1 MPGVRVTRGGRG
13 RGRVLP
19 HRGSL
24 HPTPQVRVVLER
36 LPSGQLPPPPR
47 RRLVPTRGRGY
58 RGASRVQLATGSRIV
73 SDENLRLEALQTLCV
88 NLKDKYDEKLK
99 EVRAEAAEKVAEENA
114 ILQYR
119 LNSSINTHLAQ
130 LEEAKSSE
138 TFKFNAS
145 GAAIQRIVE
154 VRKKVRDAVTEGER
168 DFEDFHETKTGKV
181 ILETLDLRD
190 EQEGLIRFAESSKF
204 GFRVLDKIH
213 EEKPQV
219 SSLIKD
225 QNLLDRLKESERRL
239 EKEDKA
245 TEKREPR
252 RRNRSRS
259 RSRSRSLSNR
269 RSYRGYSGRS

>member
-1 MPGVRVTRGGRG
+1 MR
-13 RGRVLP
+13 
-19 HRGSL
+19 
-24 HPTPQVRVVLER
+24 E
-36 LPSGQLPPPPR
+36 
-47 RRLVPTRGRGY
+47 
-58 RGASRVQLATGSRIV
+58 
-73 SDENLRLEALQTLCV
+73 
-88 NLKDKYDEKLK
+88 
-99 EVRAEAAEKVAEENA
+99 
-114 ILQYR
+114 
-119 LNSSINTHLAQ
+119 
-130 LEEAKSSE
+130 
-138 TFKFNAS
+138 
-145 GAAIQRIVE
+145 
-154 VRKKVRDAVTEGER
+154 AVTEGER

-181 ILETLDLRD
+181 LLETLDLLD

>member
-24 HPTPQVRVVLER
+24 HRTPQVRVVLER

-154 VRKKVRDAVTEGER
+154 VRKKVREAVTEGER

-181 ILETLDLRD
+181 LLETLDLLD

-259 RSRSRSLSNR
+259 RSRSLSNR

>member
-19 HRGSL
+19 QRGAL
-24 HPTPQVRVVLER
+24 QPTPQVRVVLER
-36 LPSGQLPPPPR
+36 LPSDQLPPLPR

-58 RGASRVQLATGSRIV
+58 RGASRVQPATGSRSV
-73 SDENLRLEALQTLCV
+73 SDENLRLEALRTLYD
-88 NLKDKYDEKLK
+88 NLKNNFDEKLK

-119 LNSSINTHLAQ
+119 LNSNINTHLAQ

-138 TFKFNAS
+138 TFKYNAS

-154 VRKKVRDAVTEGER
+154 VRKKVREAVTEGER
-168 DFEDFHETKTGKV
+168 DFEDFDETKTGKV
-181 ILETLDLRD
+181 LLETLDLLD

-225 QNLLDRLKESERRL
+225 QNLLDRLRESEREL

-245 TEKREPR
+245 TWKREPR

-259 RSRSRSLSNR
+259 RSRSPSNR
-269 RSYRGYSGRS
+269 MSYPGYSGRS

>member
-154 VRKKVRDAVTEGER
+154 VRKKVREAVTEGER

-181 ILETLDLRD
+181 LLETLDLLD

-259 RSRSRSLSNR
+259 RSRSLSNR

>member
-154 VRKKVRDAVTEGER
+154 VRKKVREAVTEGER
-168 DFEDFHETKTGKV
+168 DFEDFDETKTGKV
-181 ILETLDLRD
+181 LLETLDLLD

-225 QNLLDRLKESERRL
+225 QNLLDRLRESEREL

-245 TEKREPR
+245 TWKREPR

-259 RSRSRSLSNR
+259 RSRSPSNR
-269 RSYRGYSGRS
+269 MSYPGYSGRS

>member
-36 LPSGQLPPPPR
+36 LPSGQLPPPPS

-88 NLKDKYDEKLK
+88 NLKDKYDKKLK

-145 GAAIQRIVE
+145 RAAIQRIVE
-154 VRKKVRDAVTEGER
+154 VRKKVREAVTEGER
-168 DFEDFHETKTGKV
+168 DFEDFHETRTGKV
-181 ILETLDLRD
+181 LLETLDLLD

-269 RSYRGYSGRS
+269 RSYCGYSGRS

>member
-154 VRKKVRDAVTEGER
+154 VRKKVREAVTEGER

-181 ILETLDLRD
+181 LLETLDLLD